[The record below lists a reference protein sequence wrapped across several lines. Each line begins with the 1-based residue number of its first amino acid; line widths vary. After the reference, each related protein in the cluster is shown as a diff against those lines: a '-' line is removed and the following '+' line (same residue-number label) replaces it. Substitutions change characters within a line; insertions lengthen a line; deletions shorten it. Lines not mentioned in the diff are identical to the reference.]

1 VISEKE
7 LAGMQTSEDSEFE
20 QALSDAKKRQRFRR
34 DPVRISEVV
43 SRLLARRGYAQVQH
57 GAECEQAW
65 KRVAGTQLAQNS
77 RVGRLQRGVLE
88 IAVKNSATLQ
98 ELTFRKRKLLQQLQE
113 LIGAQQ
119 VQDLRFRVCEID

>member
-1 VISEKE
+1 
-7 LAGMQTSEDSEFE
+7 MQTSDDGEFE
-20 QALSDAKKRQRFRR
+20 QALSDAKNRQRYRR

-65 KRVAGTQLAQNS
+65 KQVAGAQLAGNS
-77 RVGRLQRGVLE
+77 RVGRLHRGVLE

-98 ELTFRKRKLLQQLQE
+98 ELTFRKRKLLKRLQE
-113 LIGAQQ
+113 LIGAEQ
-119 VQDLRFRVCEID
+119 VRDLRLRVGEID